1 MQIDHSR
8 IQCVETSRKR
18 STRAQTAFALLTPLV
33 YMIACPAAAQK
44 LTAPAEIASRTSL
57 MMYPAIVEAA
67 TPEVEVA
74 TSKVEVATPEIDA
87 PQPQPAV
94 LDVVGDSVRSSEAVP
109 MGQPGGYQVAPI
121 HRKYILPDMRAQ
133 TLTARD
139 KVIIGL
145 KGTYSPMN
153 FGGIIFAAG
162 YEQLRNGQ
170 PNYGTDSGAFGE
182 RLGAAGIR
190 GTSQGVFTDSV
201 FAPLLHEDPRYYVE
215 GKQYSVFHRAV
226 YALTR
231 PVITR
236 TDSGRR
242 TINGAQ
248 LLGYAA
254 STGLNNAFYPPSNRN
269 VKDNVEAYAGSLGGS
284 ALCYLLSEFTASMWH
299 VLHLGR

>member
-1 MQIDHSR
+1 M
-8 IQCVETSRKR
+8 
-18 STRAQTAFALLTPLV
+18 
-33 YMIACPAAAQK
+33 
-44 LTAPAEIASRTSL
+44 EIASSGPSTL
-57 MMYPAIVEAA
+57 QPAHPDVSAPA
-67 TPEVEVA
+67 
-74 TSKVEVATPEIDA
+74 IDA
-87 PQPQPAV
+87 PQPQPSV
-94 LDVVGDSVRSSEAVP
+94 LDLSADPVPAHGDTVP
-109 MGQPGGYQVAPI
+109 TDQPGGYQVAPL
-121 HRKYILPDMRAQ
+121 HRKFIMPDMRAQ
-133 TLTARD
+133 RITARD

-153 FGGIIFAAG
+153 FSGIIFAAG

-190 GTSQGVFTDSV
+190 GTTQGVFTDSV
-201 FAPLLHEDPRYYVE
+201 FAPLLHEDPRYYVQ
-215 GKQYSVFHRAV
+215 GNQYGIMHRAL

-254 STGLNNAFYPPSNRN
+254 STALNNAFYPASNRN
-269 VKDNVEAYAGSLGGS
+269 VKDNVEAYAGSIGGS
-284 ALCYLLSEFTASMWH
+284 ALSSLLIEFTASMWH
-299 VLHLGR
+299 KLHIGR

>member
-1 MQIDHSR
+1 
-8 IQCVETSRKR
+8 
-18 STRAQTAFALLTPLV
+18 
-33 YMIACPAAAQK
+33 MIAGPAVAQK
-44 LTAPAEIASRTSL
+44 VAPPTEIASNGPAVV
-57 MMYPAIVEAA
+57 YPTLVESTTTVPAVSKSA
-67 TPEVEVA
+67 TLQP
-74 TSKVEVATPEIDA
+74 ATPEIDA
-87 PQPQPAV
+87 PQPQPKA
-94 LDVVGDSVRSSEAVP
+94 LDLVGDPRPTSEAVP
-109 MGQPGGYQVAPI
+109 MDQPGGYQVAPI
-121 HRKYILPDMRAQ
+121 HRKYIMPDMRAQ
-133 TLTARD
+133 TLTAWD

-170 PNYGTDSGAFGE
+170 PDYGTDSGAFGE

-215 GKQYSVFHRAV
+215 GKQYGIVHRAL
-226 YALTR
+226 YAATR

-254 STGLNNAFYPPSNRN
+254 STALNNAFYPPSNRN
-269 VKDNVEAYAGSLGGS
+269 VKDNVEAYAGSIGGS
-284 ALCYLLSEFTASMWH
+284 ALCFLLTEFTASMWH

>member
-1 MQIDHSR
+1 MLHPT
-8 IQCVETSRKR
+8 VAE
-18 STRAQTAFALLTPLV
+18 
-33 YMIACPAAAQK
+33 PAAPEPA
-44 LTAPAEIASRTSL
+44 APE
-57 MMYPAIVEAA
+57 
-67 TPEVEVA
+67 TPETDAPEIDA
-74 TSKVEVATPEIDA
+74 PEIDA

-94 LDVVGDSVRSSEAVP
+94 LDLAGDRVRSSDAVP
-109 MGQPGGYQVAPI
+109 TNQPGGYEIAPI

-133 TLTARD
+133 QINARD

-153 FGGIIFAAG
+153 FSGIIVAAG
-162 YEQLRNGQ
+162 YQQLRNGQ

-190 GTSQGVFTDSV
+190 GTVQGVLTDSV

-215 GKQYSVFHRAV
+215 GKQYGIMHRAL

-236 TDSGRR
+236 SDSGRK

-254 STGLNNAFYPPSNRN
+254 STALNNAYYPSANRN
-269 VKDNVEAYAGSLGGS
+269 VRDNFESYAGSMGGS
-284 ALCYLLSEFTASMWH
+284 ALSSLLVEFTSSMWH